1 MPTFVYE
8 ALDQAGAEFHDSIDA
23 PNEAEAITRLRGMG
37 RYVTRIVES
46 EAGRESVSTAKAKR
60 RIRRAFHRD

>member
-8 ALDQAGAEFHDSIDA
+8 ALDKAGAEFHDSIDA
-23 PNEAEAITRLRGMG
+23 PNEAEAVTRLRNMG

-46 EAGRESVSTAKAKR
+46 ETGFESVSTAKAKR
-60 RIRRAFHRD
+60 RVRRAFNRD

>member
-8 ALDQAGAEFHDSIDA
+8 ALDKAGVESRDSIDA
-23 PNEAEAITRLRGMG
+23 PNESEAITRLRDMG

-46 EAGRESVSTAKAKR
+46 ETVSESVSAAKAKR
-60 RIRRAFHRD
+60 RIRRAFKRD